1 MALDTNFNVNPYY
14 DDFDEDKKFLRV
26 LFKPG
31 KAVQSRELT
40 QLQTILQKQVERFGN
55 HIFKN
60 GSVVSG
66 GQTFLQDAT
75 FLKLDTNFTGASV
88 NVNAF
93 VGKTIVDN
101 ISVPTKRAEV
111 LKVFDTD
118 PGTGDPKT
126 LLVKEIFGTFNDGD
140 TITTFESD
148 QTFAN
153 ISASGT
159 GTGQVFSVSE
169 GVFYYDGFFLK
180 NDAQTVATSKYSK
193 ATANA
198 RIGFEVTETLVQ
210 SFNDTSLLD
219 PAQEA
224 SNYQAPGADRYKV
237 DLVLSIRALDSVDD
251 VKFIELARVEEGILT
266 SYIQFPLYSVLEDTL
281 ARRTFDESGNYTVRP
296 FKISL
301 ETNASNT
308 ANMDIILS
316 PGKAYVYG
324 YEFETISPTTITIDK
339 PRTTDEVD
347 NKRITADYG
356 YFIFANTLFGTLP
369 INSLESVDLHCV
381 PNSTINITSTG
392 SISNTKIGTAKIKS
406 ISFDS
411 ASDISNTATYEF
423 KTFLFDVK
431 TESITGQVVA
441 ANTTHITIGDTGSGD
456 VYSTIDNAYR
466 GARIRIASGPGVNE
480 PPRTITSFDGTNQT
494 VLLSEPFTATV
505 NASSVFSID
514 FEFAQAKSLAA
525 FSGTTRLAAAD
536 IDERSVDPATPFRDS
551 FISDTNFEPLVFS
564 LGEEFIADGTISDI
578 SLSYRRLYQ
587 TQAFSSNVSPAL
599 PVGTGE
605 SISSA
610 TSTTARAVNYLV
622 VPTSAGSSSYEV
634 GKPIAA
640 DLFTVNSATREI
652 TVQNSFNMTA
662 NIIATIDVSN
672 PTPKTKT
679 FVAGNTTI
687 QTTGGLNLFGN
698 NAVTLYGP
706 FGQTH
711 ISAGH
716 IVRVPDTPQ
725 SLHVSDVNR
734 IISVLDFNG
743 NAISPANAPSA
754 INVTSRY
761 TLDSGQRDSFYNHSS
776 VKLRAGVPA
785 PVGPIVVIYDQFVS
799 SGPGFFTVDSYSGF
813 PYENIPSYSATNG
826 TTYQLR
832 DSLDFRPVRANST
845 VATANTVV
853 FDVSAGTTGPKIP
866 ESGSDIILDYEYFL
880 PRIDKVVLN
889 KSRVFEVIKGIPS
902 LTPVEPK
909 DKDNGMTLYVIRN
922 PAYVANTS
930 EIEIQYINN
939 RRYTMRDIGA
949 IEKRVENLEYYN
961 TLSLLE
967 QETFAKQDLTI
978 LDSQNLPRFKN
989 GIIVDSFNGHSVA
1002 DIFRSDYNAAID
1014 PTRKELRPSF
1024 NISSHLLTF
1033 DPSTSTGFT
1042 RKGAFITAA
1051 STSTAFI
1058 NQNKSSRF
1066 INVNPFNIV
1075 NYLGKIELEPKT
1087 DIWIDIDRRPDV
1099 LVNLEGDR
1107 DVWQLITDLIP
1118 WQYEWS
1124 SWETFWSG
1132 RSTAQN
1138 QFWQGNRLF
1147 ERTTETLTEG
1157 QTRTGVASF
1166 VAPETITETIGD
1178 RVVDVSIVP
1187 YMRSRG
1193 VLFVGS
1199 DFRPNV
1205 TVFPFFDSTL
1215 VESNVAR
1222 ANKFTLNTNN
1232 LQFQTTVGNFETVNI
1247 VDNTTSTV
1255 NGTAVIVKTSNTEAF
1270 IVNVNPNSSFVLA
1283 NASLVGVS
1291 SGQSIRI
1298 NGYEH
1303 YSGIVNAATSLT
1315 VTFAL
1320 DAFGANNVSEYVGS
1334 TVFVVSGPGA
1344 GQSAIISAYNPTT
1357 RTATIT
1363 GSWTTTPVN
1372 GESVYSIGR
1381 LTTTN
1386 SGAVAGVF
1394 TIPTS
1399 TFRVGEKRFRLI
1411 DNNVND
1417 VGASSTNG
1425 DATFFSQGVLQSV
1438 EDTIVSATVPSI
1450 QRATV
1455 TDERVVTSV
1464 TSVNDRFI
1472 RGGGITLGNGQGTWA
1487 DPIAQTFLIDPI
1499 TYPQGLFID
1508 KVRLCFK
1515 SKDDVVPITL
1525 QLRSVTN
1532 GYPSA
1537 SVVYPYGTVSL
1548 TPDKIKVTDSPNLD
1562 DADKFTEFVF
1572 DAPVYLQRGEHS
1584 LVLLA
1589 NSNKYETYVAEVGA
1603 LDTVSGRQI
1612 SDQPYQGSFFLSQNG
1627 STWTAEQNLDLMF
1640 RLFKST
1646 FSAAPTIAQF
1656 RVDAPSA
1663 NTAYDLLH
1671 LIVGDLNIATTT
1683 LNYQF
1688 NSIIDSTGAAAG
1700 FKSITPQEDYEM
1712 KDGLGRR
1719 VLTTSNNSL
1728 ILRATMSTTNPDVSP
1743 VIDTTRVGTIVVE
1756 NIINN
1761 LPLREEDLVIVSGGS
1776 GYANSADVAVTI
1788 TGGNGSGATATANVV
1803 ANTIDQIFITDPG
1816 AGFTTSPTFTITS
1829 GSGGGSG
1836 AVVLYNGED
1845 KKSGGNADVRYITRR
1860 VTLADGFDSGDLRVY
1875 LTAYKPSGSN
1885 IHVYYKLLSKSDP
1898 DAFTDKNY
1906 QLMTQLG
1913 NPNFVSTGDFDYRE
1927 LKFAP
1932 GQNGVPDNSV
1942 SYVSDDGTSHSSF
1955 RTFAIKVVLRGTSTV
1970 DVPKVKD
1977 VRVIALPTGN

>member
-40 QLQTILQKQVERFGN
+40 QVQTILQKQVERFGN

-60 GSVVSG
+60 GSLVTG
-66 GQTFLQDAT
+66 GQTFLQDVT
-75 FLKLDTNFTGASV
+75 FLKLDSNFTGSSV

-93 VGKTIVDN
+93 VGKTIVNN
-101 ISVPTKRAEV
+101 ISTPTKRAEV

-118 PGTGDPKT
+118 LGTGDPKT
-126 LLVKEIFGTFNDGD
+126 LLVKEIFGTFTDGD
-140 TITTFESD
+140 TITTFESN

-153 ISASGT
+153 ISASGV
-159 GTGQVFSVSE
+159 GTGQTFSVNE

-193 ATANA
+193 STANV
-198 RIGFEVTETLVQ
+198 RIGFEITESLVE

-237 DLVLSIRALDSVDD
+237 DLILSTRALDSLDD

-266 SYIQFPLYSVLEDTL
+266 TYVQFPLYSVLEDTL

-296 FKISL
+296 FKIAL

-339 PRTTDEVD
+339 PRTTDDVN

-356 YFIFANTLFGTLP
+356 YFVFANTLFGTLP
-369 INSLESVDLHCV
+369 INSLQTVDVHCV
-381 PNSTINITSTG
+381 PNTSINVTSTG
-392 SISNTKIGTAKIKS
+392 AISNTKIGTAKIKS
-406 ISFDS
+406 LSFDS
-411 ASDISNTATYEF
+411 ASNTSNSATYEF

-431 TESITGQVVA
+431 TDSITGQVVA
-441 ANTTHITIGDTGSGD
+441 ANTTHITIGNTSSGA
-456 VYSTIDNAYR
+456 VYSTLNNAYS
-466 GARIRIASGPGVNE
+466 GARIRITSGPGIGE
-480 PPRTITSFDGTNQT
+480 PPRVISSFDGTDQT
-494 VLLSEPFTATV
+494 VLLSEPFTASV

-514 FEFAQAKSLAA
+514 FEFAQAKSLTS
-525 FSGTTRLAAAD
+525 FSGTTRVAAVD
-536 IDERSVDPATPFRDS
+536 IDERSIDSATPFRDT
-551 FISDTNFEPLVFS
+551 FISDTNFEPLIFP
-564 LGEEFIADGTISDI
+564 LGEEFIAANTISDI
-578 SLSYRRLYQ
+578 SLSYKRLYQ
-587 TQAFSSNVSPAL
+587 AQAFSSGVSPAL
-599 PVGTGE
+599 TVGTGE
-605 SISSA
+605 SIASA
-610 TSTTARAVNYLV
+610 TSSSARATNYLV
-622 VPTSAGSSSYEV
+622 VPTSPGSSSYEV

-640 DLFTVNSATREI
+640 DLFTVNPATREI
-652 TVQNSFNMTA
+652 TVASGLNLTA

-687 QTTGGLNLFGN
+687 QTSGGLNLYGN
-698 NAVTLYGP
+698 SAVTLYGP

-711 ISAGH
+711 IDAGYV
-716 IVRVPDTPQ
+716 VRVPDTPQ
-725 SLHVSDVNR
+725 SLHVSDVNS
-734 IISVLDFNG
+734 IISILDFNG
-743 NAISPANAPSA
+743 NAITLANASSA

-761 TLDSGQRDSFYNHSS
+761 TLDNGQRDSFYNHSS
-776 VKLRAGVPA
+776 IKLKTGVSA
-785 PVGPIVVIYDQFVS
+785 PVGPIAITYNQFVS

-813 PYENIPSYSATNG
+813 PYENITSYTGTNG
-826 TTYQLR
+826 IRYELR
-832 DSLDFRPVRANST
+832 DGLDFRPVRANST

-853 FDVSAGTTGPKIP
+853 FDVSSGTTGPKIP
-866 ESGSDIILDYEYFL
+866 ENGSDIVLDYEYFL

-902 LTPVEPK
+902 LTPIEPK
-909 DKDNGMTLYVIRN
+909 DKDNGMTLYVLRN
-922 PAYVANTS
+922 PAYVANTANVD
-930 EIEIQYINN
+930 IQYINN

-1002 DIFRSDYNAAID
+1002 DIFRSDYNASID
-1014 PTRKELRPSF
+1014 PSRKELRPSF

-1033 DPSTSTGFT
+1033 DPISSTGFT
-1042 RKGAFITAA
+1042 RRGAFITAA
-1051 STSTAFI
+1051 SSSTPFV

-1087 DIWIDIDRRPDV
+1087 DIWVDVDRRPDV
-1099 LVNLEGDR
+1099 LVNLEGDK

-1118 WQYEWS
+1118 WQYEWD
-1124 SWETFWSG
+1124 SWETYWSG

-1138 QFWQGNRLF
+1138 NFWRGHALVQRS
-1147 ERTTETLTEG
+1147 TETLTEQ

-1178 RVVDVSIVP
+1178 RVIDVSIVP
-1187 YMRSRG
+1187 YMRSRS
-1193 VLFVGS
+1193 VLFTGS

-1215 VESNVAR
+1215 VETNVAR

-1247 VDNTTSTV
+1247 VDNTTSTT
-1255 NGTAVIVKTSNTEAF
+1255 NGTAVIVKTSNTEVF
-1270 IVNVNPNSSFVLA
+1270 IVNVNSNSSFVLA
-1283 NASLVGVS
+1283 NASLVGVT
-1291 SGQSIRI
+1291 SGQSVRI
-1298 NGYEH
+1298 TGYEH
-1303 YSGIVNAATSLT
+1303 FSGSVSAATSST
-1315 VTFAL
+1315 VTLAL
-1320 DAFGANNVSEYVGS
+1320 DASGANNVSDYVGS
-1334 TVFVVSGPGA
+1334 TVFIVSGPGA
-1344 GQSAIISAYNPTT
+1344 GQSATISSYNAGT
-1357 RTATIT
+1357 RTATIS
-1363 GSWTTTPVN
+1363 GSWTTTPVST
-1372 GESVYSIGR
+1372 ESVYSIGR
-1381 LTTTN
+1381 LRTTN
-1386 SGAVAGVF
+1386 SGAIAGVF

-1411 DNNVND
+1411 DNNTND
-1417 VGASSTNG
+1417 VGSSSTNG

-1438 EDTIVSATVPSI
+1438 EETIISATVPSI

-1455 TDERVVTSV
+1455 TDERVVTTV
-1464 TSVNDRFI
+1464 TSVNDRI
-1472 RGGGITLGNGQGTWA
+1472 IGWS
-1487 DPIAQTFLIDPI
+1487 DPIAQTFLVDPI
-1499 TYPQGLFID
+1499 AYPQGIFID

-1515 SKDDVVPITL
+1515 SKDSVVPITL
-1525 QLRSVTN
+1525 QLRAATN

-1537 SVVYPYGTVSL
+1537 SVIYPYGTVSL
-1548 TPDKIKVTDSPNLD
+1548 TPDKVKITDSPDLD
-1562 DADKFTEFVF
+1562 DANKFTEFVF
-1572 DAPVYLQRGEHS
+1572 DAPVYMQPGEHS

-1589 NSNKYETYVAEVGA
+1589 NSNKYETYVAEVGQ

-1612 SDQPYQGSFFLSQNG
+1612 SEQPYQGSFFLSQNG

-1640 RLFKST
+1640 RLFKNT
-1646 FSAAPTIAQF
+1646 FSTAPTIAHF
-1656 RVDAPSA
+1656 KVTPPAA
-1663 NTAYDLLH
+1663 NTVYDLLH
-1671 LIVGDLNIATTT
+1671 LIVGDLNIANTS

-1688 NSIIDSTGAAAG
+1688 NSVIDASGAAAG
-1700 FKSITPQEDYEM
+1700 FKAITPQDDYEM
-1712 KDGLGRR
+1712 EDGLGRR
-1719 VLTTSNNSL
+1719 VLTVSNNSL
-1728 ILRATMSTTNPDVSP
+1728 ILRATMATRNPDVSP
-1743 VIDTTRVGTIVVE
+1743 VIDTTRTGTIIVE

-1761 LPLREEDLVIVSGGS
+1761 LPLRNNDVVIASGGS
-1776 GYANSADVAVTI
+1776 GYANSADVTVTI

-1803 ANTIDQIFITDPG
+1803 SNTIDQIIITNPG
-1816 AGFTTSPTFTITS
+1816 SGYTTSPTFTITP
-1829 GSGGGSG
+1829 GSGGGSN
-1836 AVVLYNGED
+1836 ASALYNGED
-1845 KKSGGNADVRYITRR
+1845 KKSGGNSDVRYITRR

-1885 IHVYYKLLSKSDP
+1885 VHVYYKILSKSDP

-1913 NPNFVSTGDFDYRE
+1913 NPNFVSTGYFDFRE

-1932 GQNGVPDNSV
+1932 GENGVPDNSV
-1942 SYVSDDGTSHSSF
+1942 SYDSDITSYSSF
-1955 RTFAIKVVLRGTSTV
+1955 RTFAIKVVLRGTSTT

-1977 VRVIALPTGN
+1977 IRVIALPAGD

>member
-55 HIFKN
+55 HIFQN

-75 FLKLDTNFTGASV
+75 FLKLDTNFTGATV
-88 NVNAF
+88 NIDAF

-101 ISVPTKRAEV
+101 VINPTKRAEV

-118 PGTGDPKT
+118 SGTGDPKT
-126 LLVKEIFGTFNDGD
+126 LLIKEIFGTFVDGD
-140 TITTFESD
+140 TITTLD
-148 QTFAN
+148 PNQTFAN
-153 ISASGT
+153 VSPSGV

-180 NDAQTVATSKYSK
+180 NDAQTVATAKYSK

-198 RIGFEVTETLVQ
+198 RIGFEVTESLVQ

-237 DLVLSIRALDSVDD
+237 DLVLSTRALDSVDD
-251 VKFIELARVEEGILT
+251 VKFIELARVEQGILT
-266 SYIQFPLYSVLEDTL
+266 SYVQFPLYSVLEDTL

-296 FKISL
+296 FKIAL
-301 ETNASNT
+301 ETNAANT

-347 NKRITADYG
+347 NKRISADYG
-356 YFIFANTLFGTLP
+356 YFVFANTLFGTLP
-369 INSLESVDLHCV
+369 INSLQSVDLHCV
-381 PNSTINITSTG
+381 PNSSINITST
-392 SISNTKIGTAKIKS
+392 SAITNTKIGTAKVKS

-423 KTFLFDVK
+423 KTFLFEVK
-431 TESITGQVVA
+431 TESITGQVVS
-441 ANTTHITIGDTGSGD
+441 ANTTHITIGNTGAGL
-456 VYSTIDNAYR
+456 VYSTVNNAYR

-480 PPRTITSFDGTNQT
+480 PPRTINSFDGTNQT

-514 FEFAQAKSLAA
+514 FEFAQAKSLASL
-525 FSGTTRLAAAD
+525 SGTTRVAAVD
-536 IDERSVDPATPFRDS
+536 IDERSTDPATPFRDS
-551 FISDTNFEPLVFS
+551 FISDTNFEPLLFP
-564 LGEEFIADGTISDI
+564 LGEEFIADGSITDI
-578 SLSYRRLYQ
+578 SLSYKRLYQ

-599 PVGTGE
+599 TVGTGE

-610 TSTTARAVNYLV
+610 TSVSARASNYLV
-622 VPTSAGSSSYEV
+622 VPTSAGSSSYQV

-640 DLFTVNSATREI
+640 DLFTVNPATREI
-652 TVQNSFNMTA
+652 TVQNSFNMSA

-687 QTTGGLNLFGN
+687 QTSGGLNLFGN

-711 ISAGH
+711 VSAGH
-716 IVRVPDTPQ
+716 VVRVPDTPQ
-725 SLHVSDVNR
+725 SLHVSDVNN
-734 IISVLDFNG
+734 IVSVLDFNG
-743 NAISPANAPSA
+743 NAITLANVSSA
-754 INVTSRY
+754 INVTNRY
-761 TLDSGQRDSFYNHSS
+761 TLDDGQRDSFYNHAAI
-776 VKLRAGVPA
+776 KLKTGVAA
-785 PVGPIVVIYDQFVS
+785 PVGPIAIVYDQFVS

-813 PYENIPSYSATNG
+813 PYENIPSYAGTNG
-826 TTYQLR
+826 ITYQLR

-853 FDVSAGTTGPKIP
+853 FDVSAATTGPKIP
-866 ESGSDIILDYEYFL
+866 DNGSDIVLDYEYFL

-889 KSRVFEVIKGIPS
+889 KSRVFEVVKGIPS

-909 DKDNGMTLYVIRN
+909 DKDNAMTLYTLRN

-930 EIEIQYINN
+930 EIDIQYINN

-1033 DPSTSTGFT
+1033 DPTTSTGFT
-1042 RKGAFITAA
+1042 RRGAFITATA
-1051 STSTAFI
+1051 SSSAFI

-1087 DIWIDIDRRPDV
+1087 DIWIDVDRRPDV
-1099 LVNLEGDR
+1099 LVNLEGDK

-1118 WQYEWS
+1118 WQYEWD
-1124 SWETFWSG
+1124 SWETYWSG

-1138 QFWQGNRLF
+1138 QFWSGRALVQRS
-1147 ERTTETLTEG
+1147 TETLTEQ

-1166 VAPETITETIGD
+1166 VAPETISETIGD
-1178 RVVDVSIVP
+1178 RVVDVSIIP

-1205 TVFPFFDSTL
+1205 TLFPFFDSTA
-1215 VESNVAR
+1215 VETFVAR
-1222 ANKFTLNTNN
+1222 ANKFTLNTND

-1247 VDNTTSTV
+1247 VDNTTLTT

-1270 IVNVNPNSSFVLA
+1270 IVNVNPSTPFAIA
-1283 NASLVGVS
+1283 NASLVGTS

-1303 YSGIVNAATSLT
+1303 YSGIVNTATSST

-1320 DAFGANNVSEYVGS
+1320 DASGANNVSEYVGS
-1334 TVFVVSGPGA
+1334 TIFIVSGPGA
-1344 GQSAIISAYNPTT
+1344 GQSASISAYDPGT
-1357 RTATIT
+1357 RTATISGT
-1363 GSWTTTPVN
+1363 WTTTPVN
-1372 GESVYSIGR
+1372 GESVYSVGR
-1381 LTTTN
+1381 LRTTG

-1417 VGASSTNG
+1417 IAGSSTNG

-1438 EDTIVSATVPSI
+1438 EETIVSATVPAI

-1455 TDERVVTSV
+1455 TDERVVTTV
-1464 TSVNDRFI
+1464 TSVNDRI
-1472 RGGGITLGNGQGTWA
+1472 IGWN

-1508 KVRLCFK
+1508 RVRLCFK

-1525 QLRSVTN
+1525 QLRPATN

-1562 DADKFTEFVF
+1562 DANKFTEFVF
-1572 DAPVYLQRGEHS
+1572 DAPVYMQPGEHS

-1646 FSAAPTIAQF
+1646 FSTTPTIAQF
-1656 RVDAPSA
+1656 RVDAPAA

-1671 LIVGDLNIATTT
+1671 LIVGDLNVANTS

-1688 NSIIDSTGAAAG
+1688 NSIIDATGAAAG
-1700 FKSITPQEDYEM
+1700 FKAITPQEDYDM

-1719 VLTTSNNSL
+1719 VLTTSNTSL
-1728 ILRATMSTTNPDVSP
+1728 ILRATMSTANPDISP
-1743 VIDTTRVGTIVVE
+1743 VIDTTRIGTIIVE

-1761 LPLREEDLVIVSGGS
+1761 LPLREEDIVIVSGGS

-1803 ANTIDQIFITDPG
+1803 SNTIDKIFITNAG
-1816 AGFTTSPTFTITS
+1816 AGYTTSPTFTITP

-1932 GQNGVPDNSV
+1932 GQNGVPDNSI
-1942 SYVSDDGTSHSSF
+1942 SYDSNGTSYSSF

-1970 DVPKVKD
+1970 DVPKVRD
-1977 VRVIALPTGN
+1977 VRVIALPAGN

>member
-66 GQTFLQDAT
+66 GQTFIQDAT

-101 ISVPTKRAEV
+101 ISSPTKRAEV

-126 LLVKEIFGTFNDGD
+126 LLVKEIFGTFADGD

-159 GTGQVFSVSE
+159 GTGQVFSVNE

-180 NDAQTVATSKYSK
+180 NDPQTVATSKYSK

-198 RIGFEVTETLVQ
+198 RIGFEVTESLVQ

-237 DLVLSIRALDSVDD
+237 DLVLSTRALDSVDD

-266 SYIQFPLYSVLEDTL
+266 NYVQFPLYSVLEDTL

-301 ETNASNT
+301 ETNAANT

-316 PGKAYVYG
+316 PGKAYVHG
-324 YEFETISPTTITIDK
+324 YEFETISPTIITIDK
-339 PRTTDEVD
+339 PRTTDDVD

-356 YFIFANTLFGTLP
+356 YFVFANTLFGTLP

-381 PNSTINITSTG
+381 TNSTINITSTG
-392 SISNTKIGTAKIKS
+392 AISNTKIGTAKIKS

-431 TESITGQVVA
+431 TESITGQVIA
-441 ANTTHITIGDTGSGD
+441 ANTTHITVGNTVSGD
-456 VYSTIDNAYR
+456 VYSTTDNAYR

-480 PPRTITSFDGTNQT
+480 PARIVTAFDGTNQT

-505 NASSVFSID
+505 NTSSVFSID

-536 IDERSVDPATPFRDS
+536 IDERSVDPSTPFRDS

-587 TQAFSSNVSPAL
+587 TQAFSSNASPAL

-640 DLFTVNSATREI
+640 DLFTVNPATREI

-734 IISVLDFNG
+734 IVSVLDFNG

-880 PRIDKVVLN
+880 PRIDKVILN
-889 KSRVFEVIKGIPS
+889 KSRVFEVVKGIPS
-902 LTPVEPK
+902 LTPIEPK
-909 DKDNGMTLYVIRN
+909 DKNNGMTLYVLRN
-922 PAYVANTS
+922 PAYVADTS
-930 EIEIQYINN
+930 NVDVQYINN
-939 RRYTMRDIGA
+939 RRYTMRDIGT

-989 GIIVDSFNGHSVA
+989 GILVDSFNGHSVA
-1002 DIFRSDYNAAID
+1002 DIFRSDYEASID
-1014 PTRKELRPSF
+1014 PSRKELRPSF
-1024 NISSHLLTF
+1024 NISSQLLTF
-1033 DPSTSTGFT
+1033 DPASSVGFA
-1042 RKGAFITAA
+1042 RRGAFITAPF
-1051 STSTAFI
+1051 TSSAFI
-1058 NQNKSSRF
+1058 DQNKSSRF

-1087 DIWIDIDRRPDV
+1087 DVWIDVDRRPDV

-1132 RSTAQN
+1132 RETTQS
-1138 QFWQGNRLF
+1138 QFWRRNALI
-1147 ERTTETLTEG
+1147 ERDTETLTEQ
-1157 QTRTGVASF
+1157 QTRTGVVSS
-1166 VAPETITETIGD
+1166 VAPETITQTIGD
-1178 RVVDVSIVP
+1178 RVVDVSIIP
-1187 YMRSRG
+1187 YMRSRS

-1199 DFRPNV
+1199 DFRPGV
-1205 TVFPFFDSTL
+1205 TMFPFFDSTL
-1215 VESNVAR
+1215 VETNVAR
-1222 ANKFTLNTNN
+1222 ANKFILNIND
-1232 LQFQTTVGNFETVNI
+1232 LQYQTTVGDFETVNI
-1247 VDNTTSTV
+1247 VDNTTSTT

-1270 IVNVNPNSSFVLA
+1270 IVNVNANSSFVLA
-1283 NASLVGVS
+1283 NASLVGAT
-1291 SGQSIRI
+1291 SGQSVRI

-1303 YSGIVNAATSLT
+1303 YSGVVNTATSNT
-1315 VTFAL
+1315 VTFAI
-1320 DAFGANNVSEYVGS
+1320 DAINANNVSEYVGS
-1334 TVFVVSGPGA
+1334 TLFITSGPGA
-1344 GQSAIISAYNPTT
+1344 GESATISAYNTGT
-1357 RTATIT
+1357 RTATISGT
-1363 GSWTTTPVN
+1363 WTTTPVTS
-1372 GESVYSIGR
+1372 ESVYSIGR
-1381 LTTTN
+1381 LETTST
-1386 SGAVAGVF
+1386 GAVAGVF

-1417 VGASSTNG
+1417 VGGSSTNG
-1425 DATFFSQGVLQSV
+1425 DATFFSQGTIQSV
-1438 EDTIVSATVPSI
+1438 EDTIISATVPSI
-1450 QRATV
+1450 QRGTV
-1455 TDERVVTSV
+1455 TDERVVTTV
-1464 TSVNDRFI
+1464 TSVNDRVI
-1472 RGGGITLGNGQGTWA
+1472 GWV
-1487 DPIAQTFLIDPI
+1487 DPIAQSFLIDPI
-1499 TYPQGLFID
+1499 TYPQGMFID

-1515 SKDDVVPITL
+1515 SKDDTVPVTL
-1525 QLRSVTN
+1525 QLRPTTN

-1537 SVVYPYGTVSL
+1537 SVIYPYGTVSL
-1548 TPDKIKVTDSPNLD
+1548 TPDKVKVTDDPNLND
-1562 DADKFTEFVF
+1562 PTKFTEFVF
-1572 DAPVYLQRGEHS
+1572 DAPVYMQPGEHS

-1627 STWTAEQNLDLMF
+1627 STWTAEQSLDLMF
-1640 RLFKST
+1640 RIFKSR
-1646 FSAAPTIAQF
+1646 FSTNPIIAQF
-1656 RVDAPSA
+1656 KVEPPAA

-1671 LIVGDLNIATTT
+1671 LIVGDLNIANTT
-1683 LNYQF
+1683 LGYQF
-1688 NSIIDSTGAAAG
+1688 NSTIDATGAAAG
-1700 FKSITPQEDYEM
+1700 FKAITPQQDYEM
-1712 KDGLGRR
+1712 EDGLGRR
-1719 VLTTSNNSL
+1719 VITPSSDSL
-1728 ILRATMSTTNPDVSP
+1728 VLRATMQTTNPDVSP

-1761 LPLREEDLVIVSGGS
+1761 LPLREKDIVIVSGGS
-1776 GYANSADVAVTI
+1776 GYANSADVNVTI
-1788 TGGNGSGATATANVV
+1788 TGGNGSGASASANVV
-1803 ANTIDQIFITDPG
+1803 ANTIDQIFITNPG

-1845 KKSGGNADVRYITRR
+1845 KKSGGNSDVRYITRR

-1875 LTAYKPSGSN
+1875 LTAYRPSGAN
-1885 IHVYYKLLSKSDP
+1885 IHVYYKILSKSDP

-1913 NPNFVSTGDFDYRE
+1913 NPNFVSTSDFDYRE

-1932 GQNGVPDNSV
+1932 GENGVPDNSV

-1955 RTFAIKVVLRGTSTV
+1955 RTFAIKIVLSGTSTV
-1970 DVPKVKD
+1970 NVPKVRD
-1977 VRVIALPTGN
+1977 VRVIALPAGD

>member
-40 QLQTILQKQVERFGN
+40 QLQTILQKQVERFGD

-75 FLKLDTNFTGASV
+75 FLKLDANYVGSSV
-88 NVNAF
+88 DVNAF

-101 ISVPTKRAEV
+101 VAAPTKRAEV

-118 PGTGDPKT
+118 AGTGDPKT
-126 LLVKEIFGTFNDGD
+126 LLIKEIFGTFSSGE
-140 TITTFESD
+140 TITTLEPT

-153 ISASGT
+153 ISTSGV
-159 GTGQVFSVSE
+159 GTGQVFSVNE

-198 RIGFEVTETLVQ
+198 RIGFEVTESLVE

-237 DLVLSIRALDSVDD
+237 ELILSTRALDSVDD
-251 VKFIELARVEEGILT
+251 VKFIELARVEQGVLT
-266 SYIQFPLYSVLEDTL
+266 RYVQFPLYSVLEDTL

-296 FKISL
+296 FKIAL
-301 ETNASNT
+301 QTNASNT

-316 PGKAYVYG
+316 PGKAYVHG

-339 PRTTDEVD
+339 PRTTDDVE
-347 NKRITADYG
+347 NKRLSADYG
-356 YFIFANTLFGTLP
+356 YFVFGNTLFGTLP
-369 INSLESVDLHCV
+369 INSLETVDLHCV
-381 PNSTINITSTG
+381 PNSSINVASTG
-392 SISNTKIGTAKIKS
+392 TISNTKIGTAKVKS

-411 ASDISNTATYEF
+411 ASNISNTATYEF
-423 KTFLFDVK
+423 KTFLFDVNVG
-431 TESITGQVVA
+431 SITGQVSA
-441 ANTTHITIGDTGSGD
+441 ANTTHVTISNTGAGRF
-456 VYSTIDNAYR
+456 YSTVNNAYR
-466 GARIRIASGPGVNE
+466 GAKIRITSGPGVGE
-480 PPRTITSFDGTNQT
+480 PPKTIVAFDGSNQT
-494 VLLSEPFTATV
+494 VLLNEPFTATV
-505 NASSVFSID
+505 NATSAFSID
-514 FEFAQAKSLAA
+514 FEFAQAKSLA
-525 FSGTTRLAAAD
+525 SLTGTTRIAAID
-536 IDERSVDPATPFRDS
+536 IDDRSVDTATPYNDS
-551 FISDTNFEPLVFS
+551 FISDTNFEPLVFP
-564 LGEEFIADGTISDI
+564 LGENFIANGTISDI
-578 SLSYRRLYQ
+578 SLSYKRLYQ
-587 TQAFSSNVSPAL
+587 SQAFSSNVSPAL

-605 SISSA
+605 SIPSA
-610 TSTTARAVNYLV
+610 TSTTARALNYLV
-622 VPTSAGSSSYEV
+622 VPTNAGSSSYQV

-640 DLFTVNSATREI
+640 DLFTVNPSTREI

-687 QTTGGLNLFGN
+687 QTSGGLNLFGN

-706 FGQTH
+706 SGQTH
-711 ISAGH
+711 IANTH

-734 IISVLDFNG
+734 IVSVLDFNG
-743 NAISPANAPSA
+743 NAITVANAATA

-761 TLDSGQRDSFYNHSS
+761 TLDNGQRDSFYNHAAI
-776 VKLRAGVPA
+776 KLRTGVTA
-785 PVGPIVVIYDQFVS
+785 PVGPIVVTYDQFVS

-813 PYENIPSYSATNG
+813 PYENIPSYTGTNG
-826 TTYQLR
+826 VKYELR

-853 FDVSAGTTGPKIP
+853 FDVSSGTTGPKIP
-866 ESGSDIILDYEYFL
+866 ENGSDIILDYEYYL

-889 KSRVFEVIKGIPS
+889 KSRVFEVVKGVPS

-909 DKDNGMTLYVIRN
+909 DKDNGMTLYTLRN

-930 EIEIQYINN
+930 NVDVQYINN
-939 RRYTMRDIGA
+939 RRYTMKDIGTL
-949 IEKRVENLEYYN
+949 EKRVENLEYYN

-1002 DIFRSDYNAAID
+1002 DIFSSDYKAAID
-1014 PTRKELRPSF
+1014 PTRKEMRPSF

-1042 RKGAFITAA
+1042 RKGAFITA
-1051 STSTAFI
+1051 SSSSSAFI

-1075 NYLGKIELEPKT
+1075 NFLGKVELEPKT
-1087 DIWIDIDRRPDV
+1087 DIWVDIERRPDV
-1099 LVNLEGDR
+1099 LVNLEGDK

-1118 WQYEWS
+1118 WQYEWD

-1132 RSTAQN
+1132 RSTTQS
-1138 QFWQGNRLF
+1138 QFWSGRALTQRD
-1147 ERTTETLTEG
+1147 TETLTER

-1178 RVVDVSIVP
+1178 RVVDVSIIP

-1199 DFRPNV
+1199 DFRPN
-1205 TVFPFFDSTL
+1205 TTLFPFFDSTL
-1215 VESNVAR
+1215 VETNVAR
-1222 ANKFTLNTNN
+1222 ANKFILNSND
-1232 LQFQTTVGNFETVNI
+1232 LQYQTTVGNFETVNI
-1247 VDNTTSTV
+1247 VNNNTLTT

-1270 IVNVNPNSSFVLA
+1270 IVNVNPSSSFVLA
-1283 NASLVGVS
+1283 NASLVGTT
-1291 SGQSIRI
+1291 SGQSVRI

-1303 YSGIVNAATSLT
+1303 YSGLVSAATSST
-1315 VTFAL
+1315 VTFAQ
-1320 DAFGANNVSEYVGS
+1320 DASGANNVSDYTGS
-1334 TVFVVSGPGA
+1334 TLFIVSGPGA
-1344 GQSAIISAYNPTT
+1344 GQSATISSYNTGT
-1357 RTATIT
+1357 RTATISGT
-1363 GSWTTTPVN
+1363 WTTTPVS

-1381 LTTTN
+1381 LRTTN

-1394 TIPTS
+1394 TIPAS

-1417 VGASSTNG
+1417 IAGSSTNG
-1425 DATFFSQGVLQSV
+1425 DATFFSQGVIQSV
-1438 EDTIVSATVPSI
+1438 EDTIISATVPSI

-1464 TSVNDRFI
+1464 TSVNDRI
-1472 RGGGITLGNGQGTWA
+1472 VGWN

-1499 TYPQGLFID
+1499 TYPQGLFVD

-1515 SKDDVVPITL
+1515 SKDDVVPVTL
-1525 QLRSVTN
+1525 QLRPATN

-1537 SVVYPYGTVSL
+1537 SVIYPYGTVSL
-1548 TPDKIKVTDSPNLD
+1548 TPDKVKVTDSPDLD
-1562 DADKFTEFVF
+1562 DANKYTEFVF
-1572 DAPVYLQRGEHS
+1572 DAPVYIQPGEHAF
-1584 LVLLA
+1584 VLLA
-1589 NSNKYETYVAEVGA
+1589 NSNKYETYVAEIGA

-1612 SDQPYQGSFFLSQNG
+1612 SEQPYQGSFFLSQNG

-1646 FSAAPTIAQF
+1646 FSTSPTIAQF
-1656 RVDAPSA
+1656 TVNAPSS
-1663 NTAYDLLH
+1663 NVAYDLLH
-1671 LIVGDLNIATTT
+1671 LIVGDLNVANTS

-1688 NSIIDSTGAAAG
+1688 NSVLDATGAAAG
-1700 FKSITPQEDYEM
+1700 FRAITPQEDYEM
-1712 KDGLGRR
+1712 DDGLGRR

-1728 ILRATMSTTNPDVSP
+1728 VVRATMSTRNPDISP
-1743 VIDTTRVGTIVVE
+1743 VIDTTRLGTITVE

-1761 LPLREEDLVIVSGGS
+1761 LPLRNNDIVIVSGGS
-1776 GYANSADVAVTI
+1776 GYANAADVTVTI

-1803 ANTIDQIFITDPG
+1803 ANTIDQIFITNPG
-1816 AGFTTSPTFTITS
+1816 SGYTTSPTFTITS

-1836 AVVLYNGED
+1836 ANIQYNGED
-1845 KKSGGNADVRYITRR
+1845 KKSGGNSDVRYITRR

-1875 LTAYKPSGSN
+1875 LTAYKPSGAN
-1885 IHVYYKLLSKSDP
+1885 IEVYYKLLSKSDP
-1898 DAFTDKNY
+1898 DSFTDKNY

-1913 NPNFVSTGDFDYRE
+1913 NPNFVSTSDFDYRE

-1942 SYVSDDGTSHSSF
+1942 SYESGGSSYSSF

-1970 DVPKVKD
+1970 DVPKVRD
-1977 VRVIALPTGN
+1977 VRVIALPAGD

>member
-55 HIFKN
+55 HIFQN

-75 FLKLDTNFTGASV
+75 FLRLDTNFTGASV
-88 NVNAF
+88 NINAF

-101 ISVPTKRAEV
+101 VINPTKRAEV

-126 LLVKEIFGTFNDGD
+126 LLIKEIFGTFADGD
-140 TITTFESD
+140 TITTLEPN

-153 ISASGT
+153 VSPSGV

-198 RIGFEVTETLVQ
+198 RIGFEVTESLVQ

-237 DLVLSIRALDSVDD
+237 DLVLSTRALDSVDD
-251 VKFIELARVEEGILT
+251 VKFIELARVEQGILT
-266 SYIQFPLYSVLEDTL
+266 SYVQFPLYSVLEDTL

-296 FKISL
+296 FKIAL
-301 ETNASNT
+301 ETNAANT

-347 NKRITADYG
+347 NKRISADYG
-356 YFIFANTLFGTLP
+356 YFVFANTLFGTLP
-369 INSLESVDLHCV
+369 INSLQSVDLHCV
-381 PNSTINITSTG
+381 PNSSINVTST
-392 SISNTKIGTAKIKS
+392 SAITNTKIGTAKVKS

-423 KTFLFDVK
+423 KTFLFEVK

-441 ANTTHITIGDTGSGD
+441 ANTTHITIGDTGAGL
-456 VYSTIDNAYR
+456 VYSTVNNAYR

-480 PPRTITSFDGTNQT
+480 PPRTINSFDGTNQT

-514 FEFAQAKSLAA
+514 FEFAQAKSLASL
-525 FSGTTRLAAAD
+525 SGTTRVAAVD
-536 IDERSVDPATPFRDS
+536 IDERSTDPATPFRDS
-551 FISDTNFEPLVFS
+551 FISDTNFEPLLFP
-564 LGEEFIADGTISDI
+564 LGEEFIADGSITDI
-578 SLSYRRLYQ
+578 SLSYKRLYQ
-587 TQAFSSNVSPAL
+587 TQAFSANVSPAL
-599 PVGTGE
+599 TVGTGE

-610 TSTTARAVNYLV
+610 TSVSARASNYLV
-622 VPTSAGSSSYEV
+622 VPTSAGSSSYQV

-640 DLFTVNSATREI
+640 DLFTVNPATREI
-652 TVQNSFNMTA
+652 TVQNSFNMSA

-687 QTTGGLNLFGN
+687 QTSGGLNLFGN

-711 ISAGH
+711 VSAGH
-716 IVRVPDTPQ
+716 VVRVPDTPQ
-725 SLHVSDVNR
+725 SLHVSDVNN
-734 IISVLDFNG
+734 IVSVLDFNG
-743 NAISPANAPSA
+743 NAITLANVSSA
-754 INVTSRY
+754 INVTNRY
-761 TLDSGQRDSFYNHSS
+761 TLDDGQRDSFYNHAAI
-776 VKLRAGVPA
+776 KLKTGVAA
-785 PVGPIVVIYDQFVS
+785 PVGPIAIVYDQFVS

-813 PYENIPSYSATNG
+813 PYENIPSYAGTNG
-826 TTYQLR
+826 ITYQLR

-853 FDVSAGTTGPKIP
+853 FDVSAATTGPKIP
-866 ESGSDIILDYEYFL
+866 DNGSDIVLDYEYFL

-889 KSRVFEVIKGIPS
+889 KSRVFEVVKGIPS

-909 DKDNGMTLYVIRN
+909 DKDNAMTLYTLRN

-930 EIEIQYINN
+930 EIDIQYINN

-1033 DPSTSTGFT
+1033 DPTTSTGFT
-1042 RKGAFITAA
+1042 RRGAFITATA
-1051 STSTAFI
+1051 SSSAFI

-1087 DIWIDIDRRPDV
+1087 DIWIDVDRRPDV
-1099 LVNLEGDR
+1099 LVNLEGDK

-1118 WQYEWS
+1118 WQYEWD
-1124 SWETFWSG
+1124 SWETYWSG

-1138 QFWQGNRLF
+1138 QFWSGRSLVQRS
-1147 ERTTETLTEG
+1147 TETLTEQ

-1166 VAPETITETIGD
+1166 VAPETISETIGD
-1178 RVVDVSIVP
+1178 RVVDVSIIP

-1205 TVFPFFDSTL
+1205 TLFPFFDSTA
-1215 VESNVAR
+1215 VETFVAR
-1222 ANKFTLNTNN
+1222 ANKFTLNTND

-1247 VDNTTSTV
+1247 VDNTTLTT

-1270 IVNVNPNSSFVLA
+1270 IVNVNPSTPFAIA
-1283 NASLVGVS
+1283 NASLVGTS

-1303 YSGIVNAATSLT
+1303 YSGIVNTATSST

-1320 DAFGANNVSEYVGS
+1320 DASGANNVSEYVGS
-1334 TVFVVSGPGA
+1334 TIFIVSGPGA
-1344 GQSAIISAYNPTT
+1344 GQSASISAYDPGT
-1357 RTATIT
+1357 RTATISGT
-1363 GSWTTTPVN
+1363 WTTTPVN
-1372 GESVYSIGR
+1372 GESVYSVGR
-1381 LTTTN
+1381 LRTTG

-1417 VGASSTNG
+1417 IAGSSTNG

-1438 EDTIVSATVPSI
+1438 EETIVSATVPAI

-1455 TDERVVTSV
+1455 TDERVITTV
-1464 TSVNDRFI
+1464 TSVNDRI
-1472 RGGGITLGNGQGTWA
+1472 VGWN

-1508 KVRLCFK
+1508 RVRLCFK

-1525 QLRSVTN
+1525 QLRPATN

-1562 DADKFTEFVF
+1562 DANKFTEFVF
-1572 DAPVYLQRGEHS
+1572 DAPVYMQPGEHS

-1646 FSAAPTIAQF
+1646 FSTAPTIAQF
-1656 RVDAPSA
+1656 RVDAPAA

-1671 LIVGDLNIATTT
+1671 LIVGDLNVANTS

-1688 NSIIDSTGAAAG
+1688 NSVIDATGAAAG
-1700 FKSITPQEDYEM
+1700 FKAITPQEDYDM

-1719 VLTTSNNSL
+1719 VLTTSNTSL
-1728 ILRATMSTTNPDVSP
+1728 ILRATMSTANPDISP
-1743 VIDTTRVGTIVVE
+1743 VIDTTRIGTIIVE

-1761 LPLREEDLVIVSGGS
+1761 LPLREEDIVIVSGGS

-1803 ANTIDQIFITDPG
+1803 SNTIDKIFITNEG
-1816 AGFTTSPTFTITS
+1816 AGYTTSPTFTITP

-1932 GQNGVPDNSV
+1932 GQNGVPDNSI
-1942 SYVSDDGTSHSSF
+1942 SYDSNGTSYSSF

-1970 DVPKVKD
+1970 DVPKVRD
-1977 VRVIALPTGN
+1977 VRVIALPSGN